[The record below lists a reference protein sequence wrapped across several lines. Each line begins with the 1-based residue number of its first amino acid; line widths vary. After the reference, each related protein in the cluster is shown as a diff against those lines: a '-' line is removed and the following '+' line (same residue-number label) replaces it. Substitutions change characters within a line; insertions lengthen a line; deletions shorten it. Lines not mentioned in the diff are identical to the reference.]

1 MKALIFGAGGA
12 GDVISCVL
20 AMEYYR
26 KLGYETLIGSIIW
39 ERYVIDP
46 VPGPINFEE
55 LRNAVRINDC
65 VFLLNTDTFA
75 NRAGNIVTP
84 TLVKVI
90 RSLNLQKGYALNN
103 RLGPRHLA
111 NCIEG
116 LVRKEGIDLV
126 IGVDAGGDMMTRG
139 DEETIMS
146 PLIDAIS
153 LAALYILRQVGINAI
168 LGVIGCGS
176 DGELGHD
183 YFLKLVSEIAR
194 GGGLIDIKGYD
205 LNTASKVKLILED
218 AESEASR
225 IPLEAFFGLYG
236 EVKIRKNTRNVFVTP
251 ASAVM
256 FFLDPVKVFE
266 MNKLAGLVLNA
277 SSLDEANMLL
287 NRNSIYTEYDFEKD
301 IFKAFGLN
309 ARNIDGET
317 IRKIRTEGKR
327 RLLF

>member
-1 MKALIFGAGGA
+1 
-12 GDVISCVL
+12 
-20 AMEYYR
+20 
-26 KLGYETLIGSIIW
+26 
-39 ERYVIDP
+39 
-46 VPGPINFEE
+46 
-55 LRNAVRINDC
+55 
-65 VFLLNTDTFA
+65 
-75 NRAGNIVTP
+75 
-84 TLVKVI
+84 
-90 RSLNLQKGYALNN
+90 
-103 RLGPRHLA
+103 
-111 NCIEG
+111 
-116 LVRKEGIDLV
+116 